1 MHEPSRRKLLTMAG
15 LASVAS
21 VASVANAAGIA
32 GGLLAAPT
40 PDAAAAPPTP
50 RDRIR
55 ERYFPNV
62 LLRTQDDKPVRFYD
76 DLIKNRA
83 VTINFFYATCD
94 EVCPLVTANLAKVQK
109 LLGDRVGRD
118 IFMYSVSLRPEQ
130 DTPAALKRY
139 AQMHGAQPGWT
150 FLTGDHADVE
160 LLRQSLG
167 FTNPSAKVDKDITQ
181 HIGNVRYGNEP
192 LMLWAACPGQA
203 RAEWIVESIS
213 WVIRPEDTQAAISRG

>member
-21 VASVANAAGIA
+21 VANAAGIA
-32 GGLLAAPT
+32 GGLLAAPA

-62 LLRTQDDKPVRFYD
+62 LLRTQDDQPVRFYD

-83 VTINFFYATCD
+83 VTINFFYANCD

-118 IFMYSVSLRPEQ
+118 IFMYSVSLTPEK

-139 AQMHGAQPGWT
+139 AKMHGAQPGWT
-150 FLTGDHADVE
+150 FLTGDHTDVE
-160 LLRQSLG
+160 LLRRSLG

-213 WVIRPEDTQAAISRG
+213 WVIRPEDTQAAIRHG